1 MILYDVE
8 YICLY
13 TWFFDNCFIPLSYTL
28 YIQICKNC
36 NIHNFT
42 CYFAGCGQFTYCAYD
57 REISNRW
64 FGKFVCFIA
73 WEGSPYVEKGMTQST
88 IGMLLIFSNLVIL
101 LIHHL
106 CFTITGL
113 FFSISFCLW
122 GHIILF
128 GWWYFLSTVDQ
139 PCCFY
144 SITDAILT
152 ASLQVNKVHVF
163 SFRSTVLFRNRTSKS
178 N

>member
-13 TWFFDNCFIPLSYTL
+13 TWFFGNCFIPLFYTL

-42 CYFAGCGQFTYCAYD
+42 CYFAGCDQFTYCAYD

-88 IGMLLIFSNLVIL
+88 IGMLLIFSIRWSFWS
-101 LIHHL
+101 I
-106 CFTITGL
+106 I
-113 FFSISFCLW
+113 FFSQLPVYFSRFLFVFEVTSYYLDDDIFCQQLTS
-122 GHIILF
+122 HAAFTQL
-128 GWWYFLSTVDQ
+128 LMQ
-139 PCCFY
+139 Y
-144 SITDAILT
+144 S
-152 ASLQVNKVHVF
+152 Q
-163 SFRSTVLFRNRTSKS
+163 RRYR
-178 N
+178 